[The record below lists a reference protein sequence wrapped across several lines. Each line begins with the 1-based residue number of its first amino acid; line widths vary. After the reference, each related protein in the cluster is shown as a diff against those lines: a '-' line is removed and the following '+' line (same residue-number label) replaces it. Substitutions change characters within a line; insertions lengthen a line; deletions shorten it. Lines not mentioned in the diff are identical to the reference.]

1 MASESK
7 AAPSLFLRN
16 ATGLVKGWS
25 GFDAFAY
32 SFMSVNL
39 VCLGM
44 FYSLAIFAYVP
55 EGSAIASIVV
65 TAIGMTFMCIAY
77 AGLIAV
83 MPRAGGDYVWQ
94 TRILDGVPGAVV
106 GGAFAFILVFLVG
119 TALKLGDVTTYVASA
134 LGALFG
140 AYVGMKRG
148 GIGFVL
154 SATGWWFI
162 LALWAPIYGFIF
174 KIEFI
179 QPLAALVGWKAGVDF
194 FGTTDGTFVVALFT
208 IVVTSALV
216 ALGMAGYARIQRWS
230 MYIGLAALAV
240 VLVLMAVS
248 SVDTFKAAYDR
259 EALSLFGATGAY
271 DATIAQAA
279 ADPASAYTGNELDAA
294 GFGPG
299 TLLLV
304 PFMLFFLLYPNW
316 GSTLYGEVRGSSDF
330 RKVLNGMLGGL
341 WVTVGLAVVFL
352 VLAAKT
358 FGWTF
363 FNASNVTYV
372 NYAYAYSTQAPP
384 MPIWGFPPMLAA
396 FLLDSHILQAII
408 VFAFGAWWLGW
419 TGTLFLSSTRMI
431 FAAAFDRVLP
441 EWAAR
446 VSDRGVPWGA
456 LALIMVP
463 SVVLSWLYAYNS
475 DFYGLTL
482 DATLVIAVTFLG
494 TSIAATILPWWK
506 KDLYNASPVARYK
519 VLGLPIIA
527 IAGALSTAFFVW
539 VLSTWLFQGVTEDV
553 PGGLYGI
560 GAGNVTSIVFLGVL
574 YGAAAVLYIVARFW
588 RRAQGV
594 DLDAIHAQIPAE

>member
-1 MASESK
+1 MTTGEMAK
-7 AAPSLFLRN
+7 APSLFLRN

-55 EGSAIASIVV
+55 DGSAIASIVV

-94 TRILDGVPGAVV
+94 TRVLDGIPGAVI
-106 GGAFAFILVFLVG
+106 GGAFGAIALFLVG
-119 TALKLGDVTTYVASA
+119 TALALDGTVTLVAA
-134 LGALFG
+134 VVGALAG
-140 AYVGMKRG
+140 AAMGLKRG

-162 LALWAPIYGFIF
+162 LALWAPIYGFILN
-174 KIEFI
+174 IEFV
-179 QPLAALVGWKAGVDF
+179 QPLAALLGWQDGVTF
-194 FGTTDGTFVVALFT
+194 FSSHDGTFVISIAT
-208 IVVTSALV
+208 IVITSGLV
-216 ALGMAGYARIQRWS
+216 ALGMAGYARIQRWCL
-230 MYIGLAALAV
+230 YIGLAALALIV
-240 VLVLMAVS
+240 VLMLIS
-248 SVDTFKAAYDR
+248 SVDTFKVAYDR
-259 EALSLFGATGAY
+259 EAQSLFNVSNAY
-271 DATIAQAA
+271 QATIDQAA
-279 ADPASAYTGNELDAA
+279 SDPASAYTGSELDPF
-294 GFGPG
+294 GFGGG

-316 GSTLYGEVRGSSDF
+316 GATLYGEVRGAGDF

-341 WVTVGLAVVFL
+341 WVTAALAVVFI
-352 VLAAKT
+352 VLAAKA

-372 NYAYAYSTQAPP
+372 NYAYGYSTTAPP
-384 MPIWGFPPMLAA
+384 VPIWGYPPMLAA
-396 FLLDSHILQAII
+396 FLIDSHIIQAII

-441 EWAAR
+441 EWAGR
-446 VSDRGVPWGA
+446 VSEGRGVPWAA
-456 LALIMVP
+456 LALIMIP
-463 SVVLSWLYAYNS
+463 SVFLSWLYSYNA
-475 DFYGLTL
+475 DFVKLTL
-482 DATLVIAVTFLG
+482 DATLVIAVTFFG
-494 TSIAATILPWWK
+494 TSIAAMILPYWK
-506 KDLYNASPVARYK
+506 KDLFEASPVARYK
-519 VLGLPIIA
+519 IAGLPIVA
-527 IAGALSTAFFVW
+527 IAGAISTVFLGW
-539 VLSTWLFQGVTEDV
+539 VLIMWLSNA
-553 PGGLYGI
+553 LYGI
-560 GAGNVTSIVFLGVL
+560 GVGNTTSIVFLGVL
-574 YGAAAVLYIVARFW
+574 YGAAAVLYVAARFW

>member
-1 MASESK
+1 MTTGEMAK
-7 AAPSLFLRN
+7 APGLFLRN

-55 EGSAIASIVV
+55 EGSAITSIVL
-65 TAIGMTFMCIAY
+65 TGIGMTAMCIAY

-94 TRILDGVPGAVV
+94 TRVLDGIPGAVV
-106 GGAFAFILVFLVG
+106 GGAFGFISVFLIG
-119 TALKLGDVTTYVASA
+119 TATGAGDIVTYGGGLVGAVAGAA
-134 LGALFG
+134 LGL
-140 AYVGMKRG
+140 KRG

-162 LALWAPIYGFIF
+162 LALWAPIYAFIF
-174 KIEFI
+174 NIEFV
-179 QPLAALVGWKAGVDF
+179 QPLAAILGWKDGVTF
-194 FGTTDGTFVVALFT
+194 FASETGGLTVSLFT
-208 IVVTSALV
+208 IVVTSGLV

-230 MYIGLAALAV
+230 LYIGLGALAI
-240 VLVLMAVS
+240 VLILMAVS
-248 SVDTFKAAYDR
+248 NVDAFKAAYDR
-259 EALSLFGATGAY
+259 EAAEMFGVSGAY

-279 ADPASAYTGNELDAA
+279 SDPASAYTGSELNPVGLGDATFA
-294 GFGPG
+294 
-299 TLLLV
+299 LI

-316 GSTLYGEVRGSSDF
+316 GATLYGEVRGAGDF

-341 WVTVGLAVVFL
+341 WATVALAIVFL

-372 NYAYAYSTQAPP
+372 NYAYVYSDAAPP
-384 MPIWGFPPMLAA
+384 MPIWGYPPMLAS
-396 FLLDSHILQAII
+396 FLIDSNILQAII
-408 VFAFGAWWLGW
+408 VIAFGAWWLGW

-441 EWAAR
+441 EWAGR

-463 SVVLSWLYAYNS
+463 SVVLSVFYAYS
-475 DFYGLTL
+475 GDFRALTL
-482 DATLVIAVTFLG
+482 DATLVIAVTFFG
-494 TSIAATILPWWK
+494 TSIAATILPYWK
-506 KDLYNASPVARYK
+506 KDLYNSSPVARYK
-519 VLGLPIIA
+519 VLGLPLMA
-527 IAGALSTAFFVW
+527 IAGAISTIFFAW
-539 VLSTWLFQGVTEDV
+539 VLYMWLSSA
-553 PGGLYGI
+553 LYGI
-560 GAGNVTSIVFLGVL
+560 GVGNVNSIVFLGIC
-574 YGAAAVLYIVARFW
+574 YGAAAVLYVVARLW
-588 RRAQGV
+588 RRSQGV
-594 DLDAIHAQIPAE
+594 DLDAIHAEIPAE

>member
-1 MASESK
+1 MASEAK

-55 EGSAIASIVV
+55 EGSAIASIVI
-65 TAIGMTFMCIAY
+65 TALGMTAMAVAY

-94 TRILDGVPGAVV
+94 TRILDGIPGAVL
-106 GGAFAFILVFLVG
+106 GAAFGFVAMFLVG
-119 TALKLGDVTTYVASA
+119 TALALGDVPTYGGGVLAG
-134 LGALFG
+134 LVGAFL
-140 AYVGMKRG
+140 GMKRG
-148 GIGFVL
+148 GLGFVL

-174 KIEFI
+174 KIEVV
-179 QPLAALVGWKAGVDF
+179 QPLAAVLGWKAGVDF
-194 FGTTDGTFVVALFT
+194 FGSTDGTFAVSIFT
-208 IVVTSALV
+208 IVVTSGLV

-230 MYIGLAALAV
+230 LYVGLAALA
-240 VLVLMAVS
+240 LMFVLMALS
-248 SVDTFKAAYDR
+248 SQEAFKAAYDR
-259 EALSLFGATGAY
+259 EGLSLFGVSGAY

-279 ADPASAYTGNELDAA
+279 SDPASAYTGSDLNPL
-294 GFGPG
+294 GFGEG

-316 GSTLYGEVRGSSDF
+316 GSTLYGEVRGAGDF
-330 RKVLNGMLGGL
+330 KKVMNGMLGGL
-341 WVTVGLAVVFL
+341 WATAALAVVF
-352 VLAAKT
+352 VFLAAKA
-358 FGWTF
+358 FGWEF
-363 FNASNVTYV
+363 FNASNGTYV
-372 NYAYAYSTQAPP
+372 NYAYGYVTDAPVV
-384 MPIWGFPPMLAA
+384 PIWGFPGLLAA
-396 FLLDSHILQAII
+396 YLIDSHIVQAII
-408 VFAFGAWWLGW
+408 VIAFGAWWLGW

-456 LALIMVP
+456 LTLIMIP
-463 SVVLSWLYAYNS
+463 SVVLSWLYSYQAAT
-475 DFYGLTL
+475 FYPLTL

-494 TSIAATILPWWK
+494 SSIAATILPYWK
-506 KDLYNASPVARYK
+506 PDIYNGSPVAKYK
-519 VLGLPIIA
+519 
-527 IAGALSTAFFVW
+527 IAGVPVISIAGLLSTLFLGW
-539 VLSTWLFQGVTEDV
+539 VLYLWLSDA
-553 PGGLYGI
+553 LYGI
-560 GAGNVTSIVFLGVL
+560 GVGNTNSIVFLGVL
-574 YGAAAVLYIVARFW
+574 YGAAAVLYVVARLW

-594 DLDAIHAQIPAE
+594 DLDAIHAEIPTE